1 MAALHLP
8 YRCRPI
14 FENGY
19 SPETFTM
26 MTNTLLIIED
36 EALLSSELARFFR
49 KSDWEV
55 SIVNSIQQA
64 ETALRE
70 EQFDPLVVLS
80 DMNLPDGNALDLLDK
95 LKPELGSSEWIFL
108 TGYGSVADSVRAVR
122 LGAYDFIEKPC
133 SLDRLNLLVEGAARS
148 ARAQRRLQAQTA
160 TQNSQYGIDS
170 LIGNSSAM
178 QSLRSMLTQVIN
190 VPFSSLIV
198 SGETGTGKGMVARI
212 LHYSGRRSQAP
223 LVEINCAA
231 LPRELLEAELFGY
244 ESGAFT
250 GAKKRHR
257 GLFEQAHTGTLFLDE
272 IGEMDLDLQSKL
284 LKAVED
290 LRIRRLGSET
300 EISVDV
306 QIIAATNLDLVE
318 KVSEGLFRRDLYHRL
333 NVINIRVPALRE
345 RKQDLEQLVPQ
356 FVAACNR
363 KSSKNVTNIPDEAW
377 HAIKAYDWPGNIRE
391 LRNVLERCVLLANGQ
406 NLPAEWLQ
414 LQSPA
419 DAPLHTGMSNSNQE
433 GLLIPLDGSLSL
445 HEMEKFIIQEA
456 LNRTDANVTA
466 AARMLGTTRET
477 LRYRVQK
484 YHLKCKF

>member
-1 MAALHLP
+1 
-8 YRCRPI
+8 
-14 FENGY
+14 
-19 SPETFTM
+19 
-26 MTNTLLIIED
+26 MTDTLLIIED
-36 EALLSSELARFFR
+36 EVLLAAELARYFN
-49 KSDWEV
+49 KTGWEV
-55 SIVNSIQQA
+55 TIAHSLEIAQQSLQA
-64 ETALRE
+64 QTL
-70 EQFDPLVVLS
+70 DPLVILS
-80 DMNLPDGNALDLLDK
+80 DMNLPDGNSLDLLEK
-95 LKPELGSSEWIFL
+95 LKPQIDSSEWIFL

-133 SLDRLNLLVEGAARS
+133 ALERLNLLVEGAARS
-148 ARAQRRLQAQTA
+148 ARAQRRLRQQTA
-160 TQNSQYGIDS
+160 VQNYQYTIDS
-170 LIGNSSAM
+170 LMGSSQAM
-178 QSLRSMLTQVIN
+178 TSLRSMLKQIVN

-198 SGETGTGKGMVARI
+198 SGETGTGKGMIARI
-212 LHYSGRRSQAP
+212 LHYSGSRANAP
-223 LVEINCAA
+223 LIEINCAA

-244 ESGAFT
+244 EAGAFT

-300 EISVDV
+300 ELTVDV

-318 KVSEGLFRRDLYHRL
+318 KVADGAFRRDLYHRL

-345 RKQDLEQLVPQ
+345 RKQDLEQLVPI
-356 FVAACNR
+356 FITDCNR
-363 KSSKNVTNIPDEAW
+363 KSAKNVTLIPDAAW
-377 HAIKAYDWPGNIRE
+377 EIIKAYDWPGNIRE
-391 LRNVLERCVLLANGQ
+391 LRNVLERCVLLAEGDS
-406 NLPAEWLQ
+406 LPAEWLQ
-414 LQSPA
+414 LQMPA
-419 DAPLHTGMSNSNQE
+419 SSRSSAKVNQE
-433 GLLIPLDGSLSL
+433 GVFIPLDGSLNL
-445 HEMEKFIIQEA
+445 HEMEKFIIQEV

>member
-1 MAALHLP
+1 
-8 YRCRPI
+8 
-14 FENGY
+14 
-19 SPETFTM
+19 M
-26 MTNTLLIIED
+26 MNTLLIIED
-36 EALLSSELARFFR
+36 EALLGAELARFFR
-49 KSDWEV
+49 KVDWEV
-55 SIVNSIQQA
+55 NVVDSLQQA
-64 ETALRE
+64 EKLLRD
-70 EQFDPLVVLS
+70 QNLDPLVVLS
-80 DMNLPDGNALDLLDK
+80 DMNLPDGNALDFLER
-95 LKPELGSSEWIFL
+95 LKPDIDSSEWIFL

-148 ARAQRRLQAQTA
+148 ARAQRRVQSQTA
-160 TQNSQYGIDS
+160 SQNIQYSIDS
-170 LIGNSSAM
+170 LIGESPSM
-178 QSLRSMLTQVIN
+178 QSLRSMLRQVVN

-198 SGETGTGKGMVARI
+198 SGETGTGKGMIARI
-212 LHYSGRRSQAP
+212 LHYSGVRSHAP

-244 ESGAFT
+244 EAGSFT

-318 KVSEGLFRRDLYHRL
+318 KVTEGLFRRDLYHRL
-333 NVINIRVPALRE
+333 NVINIRIPALSE

-356 FVAACNR
+356 FIDACNR
-363 KSSKNVTNIPDEAW
+363 KSAKSVRHISTQAW
-377 HAIKAYDWPGNIRE
+377 QALKAYNWPGNIRE
-391 LRNVLERCVLLANGQ
+391 LRNVLERCVLLANDE
-406 NLPAEWLQ
+406 NLPIEWLQ
-414 LQSPA
+414 LQPPQSQP
-419 DAPLHTGMSNSNQE
+419 NSNQASANQQ
-433 GLLIPLDGSLSL
+433 GVFIPLDGSLNL

-484 YHLKCKF
+484 YHLKCNF

>member
-1 MAALHLP
+1 
-8 YRCRPI
+8 
-14 FENGY
+14 
-19 SPETFTM
+19 M
-26 MTNTLLIIED
+26 MTNTMLIIED
-36 EALLSSELARFFR
+36 EALLGAELARYF
-49 KSDWEV
+49 KKADWEV
-55 SIVNSIQQA
+55 GIVNSLDQA
-64 ETALRE
+64 ENYLRE
-70 EQFDPLVVLS
+70 QNLDPLVVLS
-80 DMNLPDGNALDLLDK
+80 DMNLPDGNALDLLEK
-95 LKPELGSSEWIFL
+95 LKPEIDSSEWIFL

-148 ARAQRRLQAQTA
+148 ARAQRRVQQQTNVR
-160 TQNSQYGIDS
+160 NSQYSIES
-170 LIGNSSAM
+170 LLGSSPAM
-178 QSLRSMLTQVIN
+178 ETLRTMLRQVCK

-198 SGETGTGKGMVARI
+198 SGETGTGKGMIARI
-212 LHYSGRRSQAP
+212 LHYSGVRANAP

-244 ESGAFT
+244 EAGAFT

-300 EISVDV
+300 EINVDV

-333 NVINIRVPALRE
+333 NVINIRVPSLRE

-356 FVAACNR
+356 FIADCNR
-363 KSSKNVTNIPDEAW
+363 KSAKSVCNIPEKAW
-377 HAIKAYDWPGNIRE
+377 QLIKAYDWPGNIRE
-391 LRNVLERCVLLANGQ
+391 LRNVLERCVLLASDQ

-414 LQSPA
+414 LQNTQA
-419 DAPLHTGMSNSNQE
+419 TQSNSALPVVSQQ
-433 GLLIPLDGSLSL
+433 GLVIPLDGSLSL
-445 HEMEKFIIQEA
+445 HDMEKFIIQEA
-456 LNRTDANVTA
+456 LNRTDDNVTA

-484 YHLKCKF
+484 YNLKCKF

>member
-1 MAALHLP
+1 
-8 YRCRPI
+8 
-14 FENGY
+14 
-19 SPETFTM
+19 

-36 EALLSSELARFFR
+36 ETLLASELARYFG
-49 KSDWEV
+49 KGGWEV
-55 SIVNSIQQA
+55 SIAHSLQQA
-64 ETALRE
+64 E
-70 EQFDPLVVLS
+70 QFLGGQSLDPLVVLS
-80 DMNLPDGNALDLLDK
+80 DMNLPDGNALDLLEK
-95 LKPELGSSEWIFL
+95 LKPEIGSSEWVFL

-148 ARAQRRLQAQTA
+148 ARAQRRLEQQTA
-160 TQNSQYGIDS
+160 TQNHQYSIDS
-170 LIGNSSAM
+170 LIGSSSAM
-178 QSLRSMLTQVIN
+178 TQLRAMLKQIAN

-198 SGETGTGKGMVARI
+198 SGETGTGKGMIARI
-212 LHYSGRRSQAP
+212 LHYSGSRAAAP

-244 ESGAFT
+244 EAGAFT

-290 LRIRRLGSET
+290 LRIRRVGGEA
-300 EISVDV
+300 EISIDV

-318 KVSEGLFRRDLYHRL
+318 KVAEGLFRRDLYHRL
-333 NVINIRVPALRE
+333 NVINIRMPALRE
-345 RKQDLEQLVPQ
+345 HKQDLEQLVPQ
-356 FVAACNR
+356 FVAECNR
-363 KSSKNVTNIPDEAW
+363 KSAKAVSHISEQAWQALKN
-377 HAIKAYDWPGNIRE
+377 YDWPGNIRE
-391 LRNVLERCVLLANGQ
+391 LHNVLERCVLLSNDH
-406 NLPAEWLQ
+406 NLPVEWLQ
-414 LQSPA
+414 LQ
-419 DAPLHTGMSNSNQE
+419 APQTAAAHHNAKVNQE
-433 GLLIPLDGSLSL
+433 GVFIPLDGSISL

-456 LNRTDANVTA
+456 LNRNDDNVTG

>member
-1 MAALHLP
+1 
-8 YRCRPI
+8 
-14 FENGY
+14 
-19 SPETFTM
+19 M

-36 EALLSSELARFFR
+36 EALLGAELARFFR
-49 KSDWEV
+49 KVDWEV
-55 SIVNSIQQA
+55 NVVDSLQQA
-64 ETALRE
+64 EKLLRE
-70 EQFDPLVVLS
+70 QNLDPLVVLS
-80 DMNLPDGNALDLLDK
+80 DMNLPDGNALDFLER
-95 LKPELGSSEWIFL
+95 LKPDIDSSEWIFL

-148 ARAQRRLQAQTA
+148 ARAQRRVQLQNAS
-160 TQNSQYGIDS
+160 QNSQYSIDS
-170 LIGNSSAM
+170 LIGESPSM
-178 QSLRSMLTQVIN
+178 QSLRSMLRQVVN

-198 SGETGTGKGMVARI
+198 SGETGTGKGMIARI
-212 LHYSGRRSQAP
+212 LHYSGIRSQAP

-244 ESGAFT
+244 EAGAFT

-318 KVSEGLFRRDLYHRL
+318 KVAEGLFRRDLYHRL
-333 NVINIRVPALRE
+333 NVINIRIPALSE

-356 FVAACNR
+356 FIADCNR
-363 KSSKNVTNIPDEAW
+363 KSAKSVRHISAQAW
-377 HAIKAYDWPGNIRE
+377 QAIKAYNWPGNIRE
-391 LRNVLERCVLLANGQ
+391 LRNVLERCVLLANDE
-406 NLPAEWLQ
+406 NLPIEWLQ
-414 LQSPA
+414 LQ
-419 DAPLHTGMSNSNQE
+419 APQSQISGIQASANQQ
-433 GLLIPLDGSLSL
+433 GVFIPLDGSLNL

-484 YHLKCKF
+484 YHLKCNF